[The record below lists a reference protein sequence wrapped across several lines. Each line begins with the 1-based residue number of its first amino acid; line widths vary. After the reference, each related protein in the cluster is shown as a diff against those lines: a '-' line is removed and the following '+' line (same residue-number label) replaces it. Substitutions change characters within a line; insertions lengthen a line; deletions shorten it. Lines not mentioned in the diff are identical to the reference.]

1 MTTEPSTGVSGGA
14 SAAPETVSPGRP
26 PLGRR
31 LGHGLDPRMVA
42 MLLVLIAI
50 WIVLDLTTDG
60 LFLTP
65 RNLYNLS
72 IQASAI
78 AVISCGMVFVIVARQ
93 IDLSV
98 GSLLAFTGVLTAF
111 AQVRWFEGN
120 DWAWLLSIGVGL
132 ATGAAVGVFQGW
144 WVAYR
149 GIPALVV
156 TLAGFLMYRGAAFLV
171 AEGQTIAPLDET
183 YQRLG
188 GGAAGSIGVTASW
201 VIGAAGCAWLGW
213 YVWSTRRERAKY
225 AADQAPV
232 WIDAGKV
239 VAGIAAIL
247 AFVLV
252 MARYPDLT
260 RADDDGNA
268 PGMGIGVPVL
278 ILIVV
283 VVALTFVAHRTRF
296 GRYVFAYGGN
306 PESAVLAGIHTR
318 WVLVKIFIMM
328 GILSTVAAV
337 ITTARLNAGAN
348 SIGQLAELYAISAA
362 VIGGTSLAGGVGS
375 VPGAVVG
382 ALIIQSLDNGMV
394 LLDVSSAKRQ
404 IAIGLVLI
412 AAVWFDVVY
421 TKRKTR

>member
-1 MTTEPSTGVSGGA
+1 M
-14 SAAPETVSPGRP
+14 R
-26 PLGRR
+26 RR

-42 MLLVLIAI
+42 MLLALVTI
-50 WIVLDLTTDG
+50 WVALELATGGI
-60 LFLTP
+60 FLTP

-72 IQASAI
+72 IQTSAS

-93 IDLSV
+93 IDLSP

-111 AQVRWFEGN
+111 AQVRWFEGSSQ
-120 DWAWLLSIGVGL
+120 AWIFSILVGL
-132 ATGAAVGVFQGW
+132 AAGAIVGVFQGW

-201 VIGAAGCAWLGW
+201 LVGAVGCVWLTL
-213 YVWSTRRERAKY
+213 YVWNTRRERAKY
-225 AADQAPV
+225 TADQAPV
-232 WIDAGKV
+232 WIDAVKV
-239 VAGIAAIL
+239 IVGIVAIL

-252 MARYPDLT
+252 MVRYPDRTLE
-260 RADDDGNA
+260 DDQGNA

-283 VVALTFVAHRTRF
+283 VVTLTFIAHRTRF

-306 PESAVLAGIHTR
+306 PESAVLAGINTR
-318 WVLVKIFIMM
+318 WVLVKIFVMM

-404 IAIGLVLI
+404 ISIGLVLI
-412 AAVWFDVVY
+412 GAVWFDVAY
-421 TKRKTR
+421 TRRKSR

>member
-1 MTTEPSTGVSGGA
+1 
-14 SAAPETVSPGRP
+14 
-26 PLGRR
+26 
-31 LGHGLDPRMVA
+31 MVA

-50 WIVLDLTTDG
+50 WIALHIATEG

-72 IQASAI
+72 IQTSAI
-78 AVISCGMVFVIVARQ
+78 AVIACGMVYVIVARQ

-111 AQVRWFEGN
+111 AQVHWFEGSSR
-120 DWAWLLSIGVGL
+120 AWIFSIVIGL
-132 ATGAAVGVFQGW
+132 GAGAAVGAAQGW
-144 WVAYR
+144 WVAYQ

-156 TLAGFLMYRGAAFLV
+156 TLAGLLIYRGAAFLV
-171 AEGQTIAPLDET
+171 ADGQTIAPLDET
-183 YQRLG
+183 YQLLG
-188 GGAAGSIGVTASW
+188 GGAAGSIGVAASW
-201 VIGAAGCAWLGW
+201 IIGAVGCAWLGS

-225 AADQAPV
+225 TADQAPV
-232 WIDAGKV
+232 WIDAVKV
-239 VAGIAAIL
+239 VVGVAAIL
-247 AFVLV
+247 AFVLM
-252 MARYPDLT
+252 MARYPDRT
-260 RADDDGNA
+260 REDDAGNA

-283 VVALTFVAHRTRF
+283 VVALTFIAHRTRF

-306 PESAVLAGIHTR
+306 PESAVLAGIRTK

-328 GILSTVAAV
+328 GLLSTIAAV

-348 SIGQLAELYAISAA
+348 SIGQSAELYAISAA

-382 ALIIQSLDNGMV
+382 ALVIQSLDNGMV

-404 IAIGLVLI
+404 ILIGLILV

>member
-1 MTTEPSTGVSGGA
+1 
-14 SAAPETVSPGRP
+14 
-26 PLGRR
+26 
-31 LGHGLDPRMVA
+31 MVA

-50 WIVLDLTTDG
+50 WIALHVATEG
-60 LFLTP
+60 LFLSP

-72 IQASAI
+72 IQTSAI
-78 AVISCGMVFVIVARQ
+78 AVIACGMVFVIVARQ

-111 AQVRWFEGN
+111 AQVHWFEGSSR
-120 DWAWLLSIGVGL
+120 AWIFSILVGL
-132 ATGAAVGVFQGW
+132 ATGAAVGVAQGW
-144 WVAYR
+144 WVAYQ

-156 TLAGFLMYRGAAFLV
+156 TLAGLLIYRGAAFLV
-171 AEGQTIAPLDET
+171 ADGQTIAPLDET
-183 YQRLG
+183 YQLLG

-201 VIGAAGCAWLGW
+201 IIGAIGCAWLGW
-213 YVWSTRRERAKY
+213 YVWITRRERAKY
-225 AADQAPV
+225 TADQALV
-232 WIDAGKV
+232 WIDALKV
-239 VAGIAAIL
+239 IIGIAAIL
-247 AFVLV
+247 AFVLM
-252 MARYPDLT
+252 MARYPDRT
-260 RADDDGNA
+260 REDEAGNA

-283 VVALTFVAHRTRF
+283 VVALTFIAHRTRF

-306 PESAVLAGIHTR
+306 PESAVLAGIRTR

-328 GILSTVAAV
+328 GLLSTVAAV

-348 SIGQLAELYAISAA
+348 SIGQSAELYAISAA

-404 IAIGLVLI
+404 ILIGLILV

-421 TKRKTR
+421 TKRRSQ

>member
-1 MTTEPSTGVSGGA
+1 MA
-14 SAAPETVSPGRP
+14 S
-26 PLGRR
+26 
-31 LGHGLDPRMVA
+31 
-42 MLLVLIAI
+42 MLLVLVAM
-50 WIVLDLTTDG
+50 WIVLHLVTKG

-72 IQASAI
+72 IQTSTTAI
-78 AVISCGMVFVIVARQ
+78 IACGMVFVIVARQ

-111 AQVRWFEGN
+111 AQVRWFEGTSGG
-120 DWAWLLSIGVGL
+120 WLLSILVGL
-132 ATGAAVGVFQGW
+132 GTGAAVGLFQGW

-156 TLAGFLMYRGAAFLV
+156 TLAGFLMYDGAAFLV
-171 AEGQTIAPLDET
+171 ADGQTIAPLEES

-201 VIGAAGCAWLGW
+201 LVGAVGCAWLAW
-213 YVWSTRRERAKY
+213 YVWHTRRERAKY
-225 AADQAPV
+225 TAEQAPV
-232 WIDAGKV
+232 WVDSLKV
-239 VAGIAAIL
+239 IVGVVAIL
-247 AFVLV
+247 AFVMV
-252 MARYPDLT
+252 MARYPDVT
-260 RADDDGNA
+260 RADEEGNA

-278 ILIVV
+278 ILIAV
-283 VVALTFVAHRTRF
+283 VVALTFLAHSTRF

-306 PESAVLAGIHTR
+306 PESAVLAGINWR

-337 ITTARLNAGAN
+337 ITTARLNAGTN
-348 SIGQLAELYAISAA
+348 SIGQRTELYAIAAA

-382 ALIIQSLDNGMV
+382 ALFIQSLDGGMV
-394 LLDVSSAKRQ
+394 LLEVGSAQRK
-404 IAIGLVLI
+404 ILIGLVLI
-412 AAVWFDVVY
+412 AAGWFDVVY
-421 TKRKTR
+421 TRRKTR

>member
-1 MTTEPSTGVSGGA
+1 MVS
-14 SAAPETVSPGRP
+14 
-26 PLGRR
+26 
-31 LGHGLDPRMVA
+31 MVLA
-42 MLLVLIAI
+42 LIAI
-50 WIVLDLTTDG
+50 WVALELATHGI
-60 LFLTP
+60 FLTP

-72 IQASAI
+72 IQTSAI

-93 IDLSV
+93 IDLSA

-111 AQVRWFEGN
+111 VQVRWSEAAP
-120 DWAWLLSIGVGL
+120 DASWLLSIAVGL
-132 ATGAAVGVFQGW
+132 GAGAAVGLFQGW

-171 AEGQTIAPLDET
+171 ADGQTIAPLDET

-188 GGAAGSIGVTASW
+188 GGAAGSLGVVASW
-201 VIGAAGCAWLGW
+201 ALGALGCSWLGW
-213 YVWSTRRERAKY
+213 HVWHTRRERARY
-225 AADQAPV
+225 TEDQVPA
-232 WIDAGKV
+232 WIDAIKV
-239 VAGIAAIL
+239 VAGALAIVG
-247 AFVLV
+247 FVAV
-252 MARYPDLT
+252 MVSYPDRT
-260 RADDDGNA
+260 RQGADGE
-268 PGMGIGVPVL
+268 PIGMGIGIPVVIL
-278 ILIVV
+278 ILVV
-283 VVALTFVAHRTRF
+283 VVLSFLAHRTRF

-306 PESAVLAGIHTR
+306 PESAVLAGINTR
-318 WVLVKIFIMM
+318 FLLVKIFVMM
-328 GILSTVAAV
+328 GILSTIAAV

-348 SIGQLAELYAISAA
+348 SIGQYAELYAISGA

-404 IAIGLVLI
+404 ILIGLVLI

-421 TKRKTR
+421 TKRQAR

>member
-1 MTTEPSTGVSGGA
+1 MAIEQAT
-14 SAAPETVSPGRP
+14 
-26 PLGRR
+26 RR
-31 LGHGLDPRMVA
+31 QLGHGIDPRMVA

-50 WIVLDLTTDG
+50 WIVLHVATEG

-72 IQASAI
+72 IQTSAI
-78 AVISCGMVFVIVARQ
+78 AVIACGMVFVIVARQ

-111 AQVRWFEGN
+111 AQVHWFEGN
-120 DWAWLLSIGVGL
+120 SSAWVFSIVIGL
-132 ATGAAVGVFQGW
+132 ATGAAVGVSQGW
-144 WVAYR
+144 LLAYQ

-156 TLAGFLMYRGAAFLV
+156 TLAGLLIYRGAAFLV
-171 AEGQTIAPLDET
+171 ADGQTIAPLDET
-183 YQRLG
+183 YQLLG

-201 VIGAAGCAWLGW
+201 VIGAIGAAWLGW
-213 YVWSTRRERAKY
+213 HVWSTRRERAKY
-225 AADQAPV
+225 TADQAPV
-232 WIDAGKV
+232 WIDALKV
-239 VAGIAAIL
+239 IIGIAAIL
-247 AFVLV
+247 AFVLM
-252 MARYPDLT
+252 MARYPDRT
-260 RADDDGNA
+260 REDDAGNA

-283 VVALTFVAHRTRF
+283 VVALTFIAHRTRF
-296 GRYVFAYGGN
+296 GRYIFAYGGN

-328 GILSTVAAV
+328 GLLSTVAAV

-348 SIGQLAELYAISAA
+348 SIGQSAELYAISAA

-382 ALIIQSLDNGMV
+382 ALVIQSLDNGMV

-404 IAIGLVLI
+404 ILIGLILI

>member
-1 MTTEPSTGVSGGA
+1 MRRRRRR
-14 SAAPETVSPGRP
+14 PG
-26 PLGRR
+26 LG
-31 LGHGLDPRMVA
+31 LGLGLDPRMISMVLA
-42 MLLVLIAI
+42 LVAI
-50 WIVLDLTTDG
+50 WIALELATSG
-60 LFLTP
+60 LFLSP

-72 IQASAI
+72 IQTSAI
-78 AVISCGMVFVIVARQ
+78 AVVSCGMVYVIVARQ

-111 AQVRWFEGN
+111 AQVRWFEGVPGVT
-120 DWAWLLSIGVGL
+120 WILSILVGL
-132 ATGAAVGVFQGW
+132 SAGIAVGLFQGW

-171 AEGQTIAPLDET
+171 AQGQTIAPLDET

-188 GGAAGSIGVTASW
+188 GGAAGSIGVAASV

-213 YVWSTRRERAKY
+213 HVWNTRREQAKY
-225 AADQAPV
+225 TSDLAPV
-232 WIDAGKV
+232 WLDVVKV
-239 VAGIAAIL
+239 IVGVAAIVG
-247 AFVLV
+247 FVAV
-252 MARYPDLT
+252 MASYPDRT
-260 RADDDGNA
+260 RADDDGHA

-283 VVALTFVAHRTRF
+283 VVVLSFLAHRTRF

-306 PESAVLAGIHTR
+306 PESAVLAGINTR
-318 WVLVKIFIMM
+318 FVLVKIFIMM

-348 SIGQLAELYAISAA
+348 SIGQLTELYAISAA

-394 LLDVSSAKRQ
+394 LLDVGSAQRQ
-404 IAIGLVLI
+404 IIIGLVLI

-421 TKRKTR
+421 TKRQSR

>member
-1 MTTEPSTGVSGGA
+1 
-14 SAAPETVSPGRP
+14 
-26 PLGRR
+26 
-31 LGHGLDPRMVA
+31 

-50 WIVLDLTTDG
+50 WIALHVSTDG

-72 IQASAI
+72 IQTSAI
-78 AVISCGMVFVIVARQ
+78 AVIACGMVFVIVARQ

-111 AQVRWFEGN
+111 AQVRWFEGYER
-120 DWAWLLSIGVGL
+120 AWIFSIVVGL
-132 ATGAAVGVFQGW
+132 GAGAAVGVAQGW

-156 TLAGFLMYRGAAFLV
+156 TLAGLLIYRGAAFLV
-171 AEGQTIAPLDET
+171 ADGQTIAPLDET

-201 VIGAAGCAWLGW
+201 VIGAVGCAWLGW
-213 YVWSTRRERAKY
+213 HVWNTRRELAKY
-225 AADQAPV
+225 TADQAPV
-232 WIDAGKV
+232 WVDVLKV
-239 VAGIAAIL
+239 VVGIAAIL
-247 AFVLV
+247 AFVTV
-252 MARYPDLT
+252 MARYPDRT
-260 RADDDGNA
+260 REDEDGNA

-283 VVALTFVAHRTRF
+283 VVALTFIVHRTRF

-306 PESAVLAGIHTR
+306 PESAVLAGVNTR
-318 WVLVKIFIMM
+318 WLLVKIFIMM
-328 GILSTVAAV
+328 GLLSTIAGV

-348 SIGQLAELYAISAA
+348 SIGQSAELYAISAA
-362 VIGGTSLAGGVGS
+362 VIGGTSLAGGAGS

-404 IAIGLVLI
+404 ILIGLILI
-412 AAVWFDVVY
+412 AAVWFDVEY
-421 TKRKTR
+421 TKRKAR